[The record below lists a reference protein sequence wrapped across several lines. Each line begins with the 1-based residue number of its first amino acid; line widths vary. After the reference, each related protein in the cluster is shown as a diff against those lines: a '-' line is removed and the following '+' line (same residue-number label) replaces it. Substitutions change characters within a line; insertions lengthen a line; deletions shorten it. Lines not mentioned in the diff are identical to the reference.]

1 MNHNPRFLFTCLF
14 TVFLVIVSSHALA
27 REGILTPKESSRAW
41 QSPLAT
47 QSLLL
52 AIEKSGDRIVTV
64 GERGHILYKEKGPEW
79 LQAKVPTRMLL
90 TGLSFFGEQR
100 GWAVGHD
107 ALILSTSDGAR
118 TWHKVHEAIDEQ
130 RPLLDVRFWNNRM
143 GIAVGAYGY
152 LLKTQDGG
160 ANWHADSVNEE
171 HDFHLNAIAV
181 TPRGLVHETQEVS
194 LVCKSAPC
202 KESVTD
208 KDGAGGTGRIY
219 IAAEAG
225 YVYRSDDE
233 GNSWRI
239 LNPPYDGSFFG
250 IHPIDENKVMVFGM
264 RGHLF
269 VSEDAGEH
277 WRSVDTGTH
286 ATLTSVIDLGNGR
299 FLFTG
304 HAGVL
309 LLLNSDPE
317 QVHRAQLSGRKA
329 LSDVIE
335 VGPNRVLLVGEEGI
349 RSVDLCKIFPKDA
362 LPGCFSSENP

>member
-1 MNHNPRFLFTCLF
+1 MNHNPRFLLTCLF
-14 TVFLVIVSSHALA
+14 TVFLVVVSGHASA
-27 REGILTPKESSRAW
+27 REGILIPKDSSRAW

-52 AIEKSGDRIVTV
+52 AIGKFGDRIVTV
-64 GERGHILYKEKGPEW
+64 GERGHILYKGEGHEW

-118 TWHKVHEAIDEQ
+118 TWHKVHEAVDEQ
-130 RPLLDVRFWNNRM
+130 RPLLDVRFWSNRM

-181 TPRGLVHETQEVS
+181 TPRGLIHETQS
-194 LVCKSAPC
+194 
-202 KESVTD
+202 
-208 KDGAGGTGRIY
+208 AGGTGRIY

-233 GNSWRI
+233 GNSWRT
-239 LNPPYDGSFFG
+239 LNRPYDGSFFG

-286 ATLTSVIDLGNGR
+286 ATLTSVVDLGNGR
-299 FLFTG
+299 FLFIG

-317 QVHRAQLSGRKA
+317 QVHRAQLSERKA

-349 RSVDLCKIFPKDA
+349 RNVDLCKIFPKDA
-362 LPGCFSSENP
+362 LPGCFLSEKS